1 MAQQTELVRC
11 GAVRVPDSEDGT
23 DRPDYADAFE
33 IRVPEPDG
41 RTAEQWVRRGLEGA
55 PPALRLLI
63 RVVHRVVLGF
73 RLGPHPSPD
82 HVLGWR
88 IGTSEPDVVRLEAA
102 SWLVRAVIVGRRVD
116 PHTTR
121 LTTFLFYERPIAAR
135 VVWTVVG
142 PVHRRVAPYLLAR
155 AAAAPLPRSV

>member
-1 MAQQTELVRC
+1 MTQQTQLVRC
-11 GAVRVPDSEDGT
+11 GAVRVPDAEDGS

-33 IRVPEPDG
+33 ILVPEPDG
-41 RTAEQWVRRGLEGA
+41 RTAEQWVRTGLEGA
-55 PPALRLLI
+55 PPAMRTLI

-88 IGTSEPDVVRLEAA
+88 IAASEPDVVRLEAS
-102 SWLVRAVIVGRRVD
+102 SWLLRAVIVGRRVGL
-116 PHTTR
+116 HTTR
-121 LTTFLFYERPIAAR
+121 LTTFLFYERPLPAR
-135 VVWTVVG
+135 VVWTIVG

-155 AAAAPLPRSV
+155 AAEPPSQRSV